1 MNRIRII
8 QKSTSAFICG
18 LFGLLPV
25 LGLPFGIAAL
35 VQFVQVRRQ
44 TTDWNPAERYLDW
57 GAILALIGFLLTLF
71 ALVIAFLSA
80 LNQLDHS
87 SGGLMVGSRDF

>member
-1 MNRIRII
+1 MDRIRII
-8 QKSTSAFICG
+8 QKSTNAFICG